1 MLSVISAASGYN
13 IDSEYLRIIGE
24 MRRLGLTPSGDKN
37 TDTAR
42 LTQAKTELVSKIQNK
57 ESAQNTQNI
66 GVQVIEPVDE
76 SEYAVRAEMEEQRL
90 GAMSVAQLNRL
101 YFGL

>member
-1 MLSVISAASGYN
+1 MLF
-13 IDSEYLRIIGE
+13 R
-24 MRRLGLTPSGDKN
+24 
-37 TDTAR
+37 
-42 LTQAKTELVSKIQNK
+42 
-57 ESAQNTQNI
+57 SAQNVQNI